1 MKIDKI
7 VKYLNS
13 NTIMGNNINLCDSVV
28 DIISLILWI
37 LLMMLLV
44 TMCSGNKFVHRFLPI
59 GFVESKWKCIFRSIP
74 VHFPA
79 VY

>member
-37 LLMMLLV
+37 LLIMLLV
-44 TMCSGNKFVHRFLPI
+44 TMCSGNKFVH
-59 GFVESKWKCIFRSIP
+59 
-74 VHFPA
+74 
-79 VY
+79 